1 MAKFKV
7 KYPTRRRLQRAI
19 MQVIQ
24 REGLTDTYVMK
35 DSIRISAVGGDNNE
49 MIITIN
55 AIYYYMF
62 QDLGASDAGRGRN
75 IDLRPHNIT
84 EKAFRTN
91 QGKKFL
97 AEVVQAYMDFVTNN
111 PKFNILDLA
120 NLQITPKMI
129 IEYNL
134 FGDPSG
140 KWNGTFRSEEAVA
153 IQWDEA

>member
-1 MAKFKV
+1 MAQFKV

-19 MQVIQ
+19 EQVIQ
-24 REGLTDTYVMK
+24 REGLVDSYAMK
-35 DSIRISAVGGDNNE
+35 DSVRISAVSGDNNE
-49 MIITIN
+49 MVITIN

-62 QDLGASDAGRGRN
+62 QDLGATDAGAGRN

-91 QGKKFL
+91 QGRKFL
-97 AEVVQAYMDFVTNN
+97 AEVVQAYMDYVTNN

-120 NLQITPKMI
+120 NLNITPRMI

-134 FGDPSG
+134 YGSPDP
-140 KWNGTFRSEEAVA
+140 KWNGTFRSNEAVA

>member
-24 REGLTDTYVMK
+24 REELVDSYTMK
-35 DSIRISAVGGDNNE
+35 DSIRISAVEGDNNE

-62 QDLGASDAGRGRN
+62 QDLGAIGAGRGRN
-75 IDLRPHNIT
+75 INLRPHNIT

-97 AEVVQAYMDFVTNN
+97 EEVVQAYMDFVTNN

-120 NLQITPKMI
+120 NLQVTPKMI

-134 FGDPSG
+134 FGDPSDE
-140 KWNGTFRSEEAVA
+140 WNDVFRSNKAVA

>member
-1 MAKFKV
+1 MAQFKV

-19 MQVIQ
+19 EQVIQ
-24 REGLTDTYVMK
+24 REGLVESYTMK
-35 DSIRISAVGGDNNE
+35 DSVRISAVSGDNNE
-49 MIITIN
+49 MVITIN

-62 QDLGASDAGRGRN
+62 QDLGATDAGAGRN

-97 AEVVQAYMDFVTNN
+97 EEVVQAYMDYVTNN

-120 NLQITPKMI
+120 NLNITPRMI
-129 IEYNL
+129 IEYEL
-134 FGDPSG
+134 YGSPKGEWD
-140 KWNGTFRSEEAVA
+140 GTFRSDKAVA